1 MKIEELN
8 GSELFFAGRVMTKL
22 VEITK
27 EQKKTNKDYEK
38 AFDYL
43 LSKFDEINTE
53 IEKEIYLEFKEAI
66 DNLKKNF
73 EEWCIIDLYNELESK
88 IQELEISIRS
98 LRKTGQ
104 KYAEAERDYKI
115 LLRQEVL
122 KLRDEGQAIG
132 VITLTCYGIPS
143 VAEARFKRDTAEAIY
158 KANLEA
164 ISTIKLQIRVLEN
177 QINREFGME
186 GNRL

>member
-1 MKIEELN
+1 M
-8 GSELFFAGRVMTKL
+8 
-22 VEITK
+22 
-27 EQKKTNKDYEK
+27 
-38 AFDYL
+38 
-43 LSKFDEINTE
+43 
-53 IEKEIYLEFKEAI
+53 
-66 DNLKKNF
+66 
-73 EEWCIIDLYNELESK
+73 DLYNELKQK
-88 IQELEISIRS
+88 IRELEISIRQ
-98 LRKTGQ
+98 LRTSGTD
-104 KYAEAERDYKI
+104 YAEAERDYKI

-143 VAEARFKRDTAEAIY
+143 VAEARFKRDVAETIY

-164 ISTIKLQIRVLEN
+164 IATIKLQIRVLEN